1 MQAVTA
7 ADLLDV
13 WDAGRDASPGER
25 GLLLLELA
33 ESGLPANALGGWS
46 AGRRD
51 AALLSLRQRVFGPTL
66 AGVAACPSC
75 GEALEL
81 EVAVA
86 DLVVAGSAA
95 PPVPA
100 PLTLAEGP
108 YRVTFRLPSAADL
121 AELGAADPGVGG
133 ERWLLERCIVEAR
146 RSDAGCTPA
155 ELPSDV
161 LAEVAAA
168 MESADPQAEIELSL
182 ACATCGED
190 FRLGFDVVAFLWRE
204 IEAQA
209 VRLVRQVATLA
220 AAFGW
225 SERDILAMSPARRAW
240 YVELAGG

>member
-1 MQAVTA
+1 MEAVTA

-33 ESGLPANALGGWS
+33 EPGEPAEALGGWS

-51 AALLSLRQRVFGPTL
+51 AALLSLRRRVFGPTL
-66 AGVAACPSC
+66 TAVADCPEC
-75 GEALEL
+75 EEPLEL

-86 DLVVAGSAA
+86 DLVVAEPEAA
-95 PPVPA
+95 PR
-100 PLTLAEGP
+100 TIAEGG

-121 AELGAADPGVGG
+121 AELGAAPPGTAGDS
-133 ERWLLERCIVEAR
+133 WLLERCIVEAR
-146 RSDAGCTPA
+146 GPDAGRAPA
-155 ELPSDV
+155 ELPADV
-161 LAEVAAA
+161 LLRVAEA
-168 MESADPQAEIELSL
+168 MERSDPQAEIELSL
-182 ACATCGED
+182 ACAECGAS
-190 FRLGFDVVAFLWRE
+190 FRLGFDVVAFLWSE

-225 SERDILAMSPARRAW
+225 SERDILAMTPARRAW
-240 YVELAGG
+240 YAELAGG